1 MAVGTRGEG
10 SEQALDPHVLP
21 VARSRS
27 YPAPGRVLTWLYTPI
42 ALVVGVAVWQVAI
55 SIFNVP
61 NYLVPTPLHVWQALA
76 DGITSGVLVHHTI
89 VTAREIVVG
98 YAAGSAVG
106 IVLGFLI
113 AQYRMAER
121 MIYPYVIALNAV
133 PKVAIAPLLVVWFG
147 VGLTSKVIIAAT
159 VSFFPLLVNV
169 ILGLRSTDADQLRL
183 MRSLTASGWQTFYMV
198 KIRNALPMV
207 FAGLEVAIVL
217 SVVGVIVGE
226 FVAAQEGLGYY
237 ISEMNALVNTP
248 GMFAALLILSIMGF
262 VMSQIV
268 KLVARKV
275 VFWKQM
281 DDIVEGP

>member
-1 MAVGTRGEG
+1 MAVGTRGDG
-10 SEQALDPHVLP
+10 SQPALETAALP
-21 VARSRS
+21 VTQSRS
-27 YPAPGRVLTWLYTPI
+27 YPAPGRVLAWLYTPI
-42 ALVVGVAVWQVAI
+42 ALIVGIGVWQLAI
-55 SIFNVP
+55 TIFNVP
-61 NYLVPTPLHVWQALA
+61 NYLVPTPAHVWDALSE
-76 DGITSGVLVHHTI
+76 GMQSGVLVHHTA

-98 YAAGSAVG
+98 YAAGSLVG

-113 AQYRMAER
+113 AQYQMAER

-169 ILGLRSTDADQLRL
+169 IVGLRSTDSDQLRL

-268 KLVARKV
+268 KLIAHKV

-281 DDIVEGP
+281 DNIIEGP

>member
-10 SEQALDPHVLP
+10 SRSTLDAPALP
-21 VARSRS
+21 VANARS
-27 YPAPGRVLTWLYTPI
+27 YPAPGRILTWLYTPI
-42 ALVVGVAVWQVAI
+42 ALVLGVVVWQLAI

-61 NYLVPTPLHVWQALA
+61 NYLVPTPAHVWQALY
-76 DGITSGVLVHHTI
+76 DGVKSGVLVHHTV

-98 YAAGSAVG
+98 YATGSAVG
-106 IVLGFLI
+106 IILGFLI

-169 ILGLRSTDADQLRL
+169 IVGLRSTENDQLRL

-198 KIRNALPMV
+198 KIRNALPMI

-237 ISEMNALVNTP
+237 ISEMNAMVYTP

-268 KLVARKV
+268 KLIARKV

-281 DDIVEGP
+281 DDIIEGP